1 METKR
6 KIIIIPSCVS
16 IALILSGLFLGD
28 VGVLGN
34 LIIISIFITIT
45 PYFVY
50 RYSKFLWL
58 KAIENQ
64 FPNLVRDLA
73 DSARSGMSMPEAIK
87 IATRANYGKLTEEV
101 KKMNNRL
108 SWGTPFLRVLEI
120 FGDKLKDS
128 KLITEELKII
138 RQSYESGG
146 DIPSTLDSVSKDML
160 MVKEAEAER
169 SSMVKQHI
177 LLMYGIFFMFLG
189 IAVMIVNVMVPMIES
204 QPGAAQG
211 GALGFSFVNPCEG
224 MKMFPCD
231 LFSGIGSMFGVP
243 PTAVAS
249 YYIALFFSVI
259 IIQGLCIGLI
269 TGQLGEGSI
278 IAGTKHSLI
287 MVFSAF
293 GIFLFLAKVGFLPI

>member
-6 KIIIIPSCVS
+6 KIIIIPSCIS
-16 IALILSGLFLGD
+16 IALIMTGLFLGD

-34 LIIISIFITIT
+34 VIIISIFITIT

-50 RYSKFLWL
+50 RYSKFLWV
-58 KAIENQ
+58 KSVENQ

-87 IATRANYGKLTEEV
+87 IASKANYGKLTEEV
-101 KKMNNRL
+101 KKMSNRL
-108 SWGTPFLRVLEI
+108 SWGTPFLRVLNI
-120 FGDKLKDS
+120 FGEKVKDS
-128 KLITEELKII
+128 KLIIEELNII
-138 RQSYESGG
+138 KQSYESGG
-146 DIPSTLDSVSKDML
+146 DIPSTLDSVSRDVL

-204 QPGAAQG
+204 QKGVQAET
-211 GALGFSFVNPCEG
+211 LGFRFVNPCEG
-224 MKMFPCD
+224 MAMFPCD
-231 LFSGIGSMFGVP
+231 LFANIGSMFGVP
-243 PTAVAS
+243 PDAVAS

-259 IIQGLCIGLI
+259 MIQGLCIGLI

-287 MVFSAF
+287 MVFSSF
-293 GIFLFLAKVGFLPI
+293 GIFLFLAKIGFLPV

>member
-6 KIIIIPSCVS
+6 KVIILPSCIS

-50 RYSKFLWL
+50 RYSKFLWV
-58 KAIENQ
+58 KSIEAQ

-87 IATRANYGKLTEEV
+87 IATKANYGKLTDEV
-101 KKMNNRL
+101 KSMSNRL

-120 FGDKLKDS
+120 FGDKVKDS
-128 KLITEELKII
+128 KLITEELNII
-138 RQSYESGG
+138 KQSYESGG

-189 IAVMIVNVMVPMIES
+189 IAVLIVNVMVPMIEA
-204 QPGAAQG
+204 QPGMQG

-224 MKMFPCD
+224 MNMFPCD
-231 LFSGIGSMFGVP
+231 FFAGIGSMFGVP
-243 PTAVAS
+243 PAAVAS
-249 YYIALFFSVI
+249 YYISLFFSVI
-259 IIQGLCIGLI
+259 IMQGLCIGLI
-269 TGQLGEGSI
+269 TGQLGEGSV

-287 MVFSAF
+287 MVFSSF
-293 GIFLFLAKVGFLPI
+293 GIFLFLAKVGFLPV